1 MDDNVLKYLFDVHEA
16 VNNIEKFMDERS
28 RNYEIFCRDLLYQHA
43 VERNLAV
50 IGEAINRI
58 LKINADIKISSAR
71 KIVDLRNFIVHSY
84 DSLQPVILWGILINH
99 LPKLKVEV
107 EDLLNSKGQF

>member
-1 MDDNVLKYLFDVHEA
+1 
-16 VNNIEKFMDERS
+16 MDERS
-28 RNYEIFCRDLLYQHA
+28 RNYDVFCRDLLYQHA
-43 VERNLAV
+43 VERNLTV

-99 LPKLKVEV
+99 LPQLKIEV
-107 EDLLNSKGQF
+107 KDLLNSYGQF

>member
-1 MDDNVLKYLFDVHEA
+1 MDEIVLKYLFDVHESI
-16 VNNIEKFMDERS
+16 NNIEKFMDERS
-28 RNYEIFCRDLLYQHA
+28 RNYNVFCSDLLYQHA

-58 LKINADIKISSAR
+58 LKITPDIKISSAR
-71 KIVDLRNFIVHSY
+71 KIVNLRNFIVHSY
-84 DSLQPVILWGILINH
+84 DSLQPIILWGILINH

-107 EDLLNSKGQF
+107 EELLNYYGQ

>member
-1 MDDNVLKYLFDVHEA
+1 MDDTIRKYLFDVNESI
-16 VNNIEKFMDERS
+16 NNIESFMDERS
-28 RNYEIFCRDLLYQHA
+28 RNYLVFCDDLLYQHA

-58 LKINADIKISSAR
+58 LKYDPDVKITSAR

-84 DSLQPVILWGILINH
+84 DSLQPVIIWGILINH
-99 LPKLKVEV
+99 LPVLKQEIN
-107 EDLLNSKGQF
+107 ELLSDNT